1 MNFNKFNLFLSAALL
16 ATLPAYAQE
25 SNDTAKSEWRANF
38 RRVALDISST
48 SVGNAEEYKDSPN
61 SKLSA
66 DGEEVVKGVFDF
78 MLEHETID
86 SRWDNGVY
94 AEYGKT
100 KLKPAEGEDSK
111 SENADKILVSSD
123 YTLRL
128 WSVQDFLGGFEAGPF
143 VSVAYETEFNATGN
157 NRIKK
162 VVRGSAGAKLFEG
175 KYLKSLF
182 AAGFMEY
189 DFTYPEHAV
198 NYGYEAGLNLEYLVR
213 EGVTAKFM
221 ALFRDYCYTTK
232 KLYTDLDYSL
242 ELDARMDVLV
252 LKNLAV
258 APFINYYTA
267 QGKYVGPR
275 GENLYIGVSFSFSH
289 TFMAAK

>member
-1 MNFNKFNLFLSAALL
+1 MHKRLFLLLAVVLSCTLNLAAQDGKKTGWQLELKTAALDL
-16 ATLPAYAQE
+16 TSTQVKHSDTYQAFPDAKLNADSQTLIRGRLHLTGDYFGQ
-25 SNDTAKSEWRANF
+25 NYLWAN
-38 RRVALDISST
+38 
-48 SVGNAEEYKDSPN
+48 SV
-61 SKLSA
+61 
-66 DGEEVVKGVFDF
+66 F
-78 MLEHETID
+78 M
-86 SRWDNGVY
+86 
-94 AEYGKT
+94 EYGKT
-100 KLKPAEGEDSK
+100 TVKPENGEK
-111 SENADKILVSSD
+111 VTTENADKILVSSD

-198 NYGYEAGLNLEYLVR
+198 NYVYEAGLNLEYLVR

-232 KLYTDLDYSL
+232 KFYTDLDYSL

-289 TFMAAK
+289 TFIAAK

>member
-1 MNFNKFNLFLSAALL
+1 MYKKLSLLFAVLL
-16 ATLPAYAQE
+16 LCVISLRAEDAKKTGWQL
-25 SNDTAKSEWRANF
+25 DLKTA
-38 RRVALDISST
+38 ALDITST
-48 SVGNAEEYKDSPN
+48 QVNNSQTYKDFPDAKLNADTQTLIQGRLHLAGDYFGQHYMWAN
-61 SKLSA
+61 SI
-66 DGEEVVKGVFDF
+66 F
-78 MLEHETID
+78 M
-86 SRWDNGVY
+86 
-94 AEYGKT
+94 EYGKT
-100 KLKPAEGEDSK
+100 TIKPENGEK
-111 SENADKILVSSD
+111 MTTENADKILATTD

-128 WSVQDFLGGFEAGPF
+128 WSVKDFLGGFEAGPF
-143 VSVAYETEFNATGN
+143 VSLSYETEFNATGDS
-157 NRIKK
+157 RIKR

-189 DFTYPEHAV
+189 DFTYPEEAV

-213 EGVTAKFM
+213 EGVKAQFM

-232 KLYTDLDYSL
+232 KFYTDLDYTL
-242 ELDARMDVLV
+242 ELDARLNVLV
-252 LKNLAV
+252 YKNLAV

-289 TFMAAK
+289 TFIEAK

>member
-1 MNFNKFNLFLSAALL
+1 MHKRLFLLLAVVLSCTLNLAAQDGKKTGWQLELKTAALDL
-16 ATLPAYAQE
+16 TSTQVKHSDTYQAFPDAKLNADSQTLIRGRLHLTGDYFGQHYL
-25 SNDTAKSEWRANF
+25 WAN
-38 RRVALDISST
+38 
-48 SVGNAEEYKDSPN
+48 SV
-61 SKLSA
+61 
-66 DGEEVVKGVFDF
+66 F
-78 MLEHETID
+78 M
-86 SRWDNGVY
+86 
-94 AEYGKT
+94 EYGKT
-100 KLKPAEGEDSK
+100 TVKPENGEK
-111 SENADKILVSSD
+111 VTTENADKILVSSD

-162 VVRGSAGAKLFEG
+162 VLRGSAGAKLFEG

-289 TFMAAK
+289 TFIAAK

>member
-1 MNFNKFNLFLSAALL
+1 MHKRLFLLLAVVLSCTLNLAAQDGKKTGWQLELKTAALDL
-16 ATLPAYAQE
+16 TSTQVKHSDTYQAFPDAKLNADSQTLIRGRLHLTGDYFGQHYL
-25 SNDTAKSEWRANF
+25 WAN
-38 RRVALDISST
+38 
-48 SVGNAEEYKDSPN
+48 SV
-61 SKLSA
+61 
-66 DGEEVVKGVFDF
+66 F
-78 MLEHETID
+78 M
-86 SRWDNGVY
+86 
-94 AEYGKT
+94 EYGKT
-100 KLKPAEGEDSK
+100 TVKPENGEK
-111 SENADKILVSSD
+111 VTPENADKILVSTD

-275 GENLYIGVSFSFSH
+275 GENIYIGVSFSFSH
-289 TFMAAK
+289 TFIAAK

>member
-1 MNFNKFNLFLSAALL
+1 MNRKIFLFFVVLLFTSLNIAAEDGKKTGWQLELKTAALDL
-16 ATLPAYAQE
+16 TSTQVKHSDTYQEFPDAKLNADSQTLIQGRMHLEGDYFGQ
-25 SNDTAKSEWRANF
+25 NYLWAN
-38 RRVALDISST
+38 
-48 SVGNAEEYKDSPN
+48 SV
-61 SKLSA
+61 
-66 DGEEVVKGVFDF
+66 F
-78 MLEHETID
+78 M
-86 SRWDNGVY
+86 
-94 AEYGKT
+94 EYGKT
-100 KLKPAEGEDSK
+100 TVKPENGEK
-111 SENADKILVSSD
+111 VTTENADKILVSTD

-143 VSVAYETEFNATGN
+143 VSVAYETEFNSTGN
-157 NRIKK
+157 TPLKK
-162 VVRGSAGAKLFEG
+162 IVRGSAGAKLFEG

-189 DFTYPEHAV
+189 DFTYPEDAV
-198 NYGYEAGLNLEYLVR
+198 KYGYEAGLSLEYLIR
-213 EGVTAKFM
+213 EGVKAKFS
-221 ALFRDYCYTTK
+221 ALFRDYCYSTK
-232 KLYTDLDYSL
+232 KQPTDLDYSL

-289 TFMAAK
+289 VFVAAK